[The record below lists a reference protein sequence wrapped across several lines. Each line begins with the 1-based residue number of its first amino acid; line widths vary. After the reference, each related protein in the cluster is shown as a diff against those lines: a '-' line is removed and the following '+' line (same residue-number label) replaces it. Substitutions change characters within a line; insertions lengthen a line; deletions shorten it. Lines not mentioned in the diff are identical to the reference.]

1 MVDEKEMTIEV
12 IPLAKSIF
20 WVVLFFILLLF
31 FVFTAFSDEK
41 QAEYYTAWAEA
52 ENNPAYCENIKTLQ
66 RSSQCYAVFV
76 QQGFSCKE
84 LAKQSNACLFAEAVL
99 SQSDLACDL
108 IFPEQVTLNLECRVS
123 VFIERYTNE
132 GLSDCCHI
140 K

>member
-1 MVDEKEMTIEV
+1 MVNEKDIPEEV
-12 IPLAKSIF
+12 VSLSKIILGIT
-20 WVVLFFILLLF
+20 VFFIFLLSFLF
-31 FVFTAFSDEK
+31 TTFSDEK

-108 IFPEQVTLNLECRVS
+108 VFPEQVTLNLECRVS

-140 K
+140 E